1 MRDKHGP
8 PRRPGPRIGVVAA
21 AIALTVTSAAP
32 ALATEQSASETG
44 PPAAVA
50 GVLPAGADVTG
61 VRLIAM
67 PADPVLRRAAVGST
81 VAPLTEVR
89 PARLVIKDN
98 GFTAYL
104 SPEQAPAEAVDGRG
118 IAFWQVLVQT
128 DQGTYVS
135 SASLQAAVL
144 PDGRSRWARPD
155 APTVDQSRGRLRMQR
170 GLTRSV
176 PVVRAV
182 NTGAVRLSAFGRV
195 ATNAPATRAGRTAA
209 SDPQPPPGCSY
220 RKLSTRVRSATIGTT
235 YPVGGD
241 TATMLVSS
249 STGASYGVAFSMT
262 DRKGKWG
269 AFKAGQSKHTQSSWG
284 FKWTPSA
291 KSRSYRKGVEYG
303 LFETTCAR
311 GCVKCQRQWIPIGE
325 TGGTGANTKGV
336 NRPTWT
342 KCAPVVKGQWWR
354 DRSDGRAYDYNAGVK
369 FAEVIG
375 IDLSVNRQYNRS
387 QKLVYHLKKA
397 RRMCGS
403 DGVWASKAS
412 KVMARLR

>member
-1 MRDKHGP
+1 
-8 PRRPGPRIGVVAA
+8 
-21 AIALTVTSAAP
+21 
-32 ALATEQSASETG
+32 
-44 PPAAVA
+44 
-50 GVLPAGADVTG
+50 
-61 VRLIAM
+61 
-67 PADPVLRRAAVGST
+67 
-81 VAPLTEVR
+81 
-89 PARLVIKDN
+89 
-98 GFTAYL
+98 
-104 SPEQAPAEAVDGRG
+104 
-118 IAFWQVLVQT
+118 
-128 DQGTYVS
+128 
-135 SASLQAAVL
+135 
-144 PDGRSRWARPD
+144 
-155 APTVDQSRGRLRMQR
+155 
-170 GLTRSV
+170 
-176 PVVRAV
+176 
-182 NTGAVRLSAFGRV
+182 
-195 ATNAPATRAGRTAA
+195 
-209 SDPQPPPGCSY
+209 
-220 RKLSTRVRSATIGTT
+220 
-235 YPVGGD
+235 
-241 TATMLVSS
+241 MLVSS